1 MLAGYYP
8 ICYIYLMRIYIDFDD
23 VLCETA
29 RALSKMAKEVFK
41 RDVPYE
47 QITVFDLR
55 HAFSLSGDEIEHLM
69 DLAHEIEFLEHL
81 EPVPGAVEA
90 LKRLLE
96 MGHEVVIV
104 TGRPS
109 YCHEG
114 SLRWMKR
121 FGLESLEIIYVD
133 KYDRAPKVTPEGAP
147 PMLSLDEFNRL
158 SFDVAIDDSPAALD
172 LLVALGNCRILIY
185 DRPWNRGYQASG
197 NIQRCSEWVDILRCV
212 EC

>member
-1 MLAGYYP
+1 
-8 ICYIYLMRIYIDFDD
+8 MRIYIDFDD

-55 HAFSLSGDEIEHLM
+55 HAFSLSSDEIEQLM

-96 MGHEVVIV
+96 KGHEVVIV

-121 FGLESLEIIYVD
+121 FGLESLEVIYVD
-133 KYDRAPKVTPEGAP
+133 KYGRVPKVTPEGAP

-172 LLVALGNCRILIY
+172 LLVKMENCRVMIF
-185 DRPWNRGYQASG
+185 DRPWNREYRLQGDM
-197 NIQRCSEWVDILRCV
+197 QRFSEWREILRTLKS
-212 EC
+212 